1 MTRKGVQSVLHGSG
15 VSLWIFVALTVVLDN
30 VGADRKSDKGIE
42 SATPSM
48 PVHAP
53 MYEGRTTGANSV
65 GNAAA
70 AEEHPEP
77 EPPAQ
82 VEGRHERGRRPAA
95 RAHSRER
102 LTV

>member
-1 MTRKGVQSVLHGSG
+1 MG
-15 VSLWIFVALTVVLDN
+15 IFVALTVVLDN

-42 SATPSM
+42 SATPNM

-53 MYEGRTTGANSV
+53 MYEGRTTGTNSV

-70 AEEHPEP
+70 AGPEEHPEP

-82 VEGRHERGRRPAA
+82 VEGRHERGWRPAA
-95 RAHSRER
+95 RAHSRGR

>member
-1 MTRKGVQSVLHGSG
+1 M
-15 VSLWIFVALTVVLDN
+15 SLWIFVALTVVLDN

-42 SATPSM
+42 SATPNM

-82 VEGRHERGRRPAA
+82 VDGRHERGRRPAA
-95 RAHSRER
+95 RAHSRGR